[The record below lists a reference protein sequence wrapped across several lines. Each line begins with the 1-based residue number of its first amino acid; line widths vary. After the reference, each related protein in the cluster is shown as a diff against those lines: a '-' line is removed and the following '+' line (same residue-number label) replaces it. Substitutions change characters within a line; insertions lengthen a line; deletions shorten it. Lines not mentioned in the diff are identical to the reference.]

1 MAINN
6 VADLLVATMEQAG
19 VKRIF
24 GIVGDSLNGLT
35 EALRRRSTIEW
46 IHVRHEEAA
55 AFAAAGEAAITGN
68 LAVCAGSCGP
78 ARVRCD
84 WK

>member
-1 MAINN
+1 MALNN

-35 EALRRRSTIEW
+35 ESLRRRGTIEW

-55 AFAAAGEAAITGN
+55 AFAAAGEAAVTGN
-68 LAVCAGSCGP
+68 LAVCAGS
-78 ARVRCD
+78 
-84 WK
+84 